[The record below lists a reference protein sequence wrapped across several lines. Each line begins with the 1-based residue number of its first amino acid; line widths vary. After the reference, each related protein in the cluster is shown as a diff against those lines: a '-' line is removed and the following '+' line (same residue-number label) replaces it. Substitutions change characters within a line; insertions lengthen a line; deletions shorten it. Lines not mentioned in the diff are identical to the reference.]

1 MQRGIKS
8 HSTTDLFDHLLTEVN
23 GKGGNTLDSR
33 LSFNT
38 KASADGLKRNQ
49 TYMDD
54 DKNMFPPVRND
65 RVFQSIL
72 NQDSK
77 KKGKHRVTV

>member
-8 HSTTDLFDHLLTEVN
+8 HSTTDLFDHLLTEVAN
-23 GKGGNTLDSR
+23 GGNNALDSQ

-38 KASADGLKRNQ
+38 KASADGLKRNH
-49 TYMDD
+49 TYMDE
-54 DKNMFPPVRND
+54 DKNMFPPVGVKND

-72 NQDSK
+72 NQGDGK
-77 KKGKHRVTV
+77 KKGNK